1 MGSCFY
7 VDIEDVEP
15 IEKTVSN
22 IDWDERVRKF
32 NKVIDSVQN
41 QREYNNFIKSNPITI
56 IR

>member
-1 MGSCFY
+1 MGSCVN

-15 IEKTVSN
+15 SEKTVSN

-32 NKVIDSVQN
+32 NNVIDSVQN
-41 QREYNNFIKSNPITI
+41 QREYNNFIKSNLITI